1 MSKLYNI
8 PSGYC
13 NSAHVL
19 VSGLPQN
26 GTIYQMIMLASILLQ
41 CSSSGHQHFC
51 NVLALGVYMN
61 CTMYPVFFV
70 LLLICLH
77 QTFVQTTQPLKWL
90 FLIGNLCL
98 FISLYLGI
106 ILEIEGKG
114 IKGHFFPIKSNKR
127 ALLTWATCMFIAYL
141 HCFWSNKSLKKINDK
156 GQCLEI
162 RCIFGLELPLASGIC
177 LNCTIYSVVFWTLFM
192 CLHQAFAQAAELIP
206 IWYVCHCPFT
216 EVDHWFSIFVF
227 LCLH

>member
-1 MSKLYNI
+1 
-8 PSGYC
+8 
-13 NSAHVL
+13 
-19 VSGLPQN
+19 
-26 GTIYQMIMLASILLQ
+26 
-41 CSSSGHQHFC
+41 
-51 NVLALGVYMN
+51 
-61 CTMYPVFFV
+61 MYPVFFV
-70 LLLICLH
+70 LLLYACFRHSSKRHNLPNYY
-77 QTFVQTTQPLKWL
+77 FWL
-90 FLIGNLCL
+90 AIYVCL
-98 FISLYLGI
+98 FACIWGV
-106 ILEIEGKG
+106 ILEIEGKD
-114 IKGHFFPIKSNKR
+114 IKRYFFPIKSNKR

-227 LCLH
+227 MCLH